1 MARKARKLDP
11 ATQLAEQ
18 MLRVLEA
25 QRSLGPASY
34 PLTALRLGQLTD
46 AQAPSA
52 LLKKVAAKKS
62 FQKLVVLARGKA
74 LDAPLVLAA
83 DLDLL
88 AASPLTLEFLL
99 RSARTAS
106 THAFSPSQ
114 LKQKAAGKL
123 QKAFQAAVTRQ
134 IEQGTLAPT
143 VGWITM
149 GGRKMLFL
157 LTDLHTNRTREGE
170 TRRQGDKET
179 GRTEDVQAP
188 KGVPSPVSLSPCLLV
203 SLSAFDEVFQRLDRQ
218 AGGHNFVSL
227 VELRRALPVPREEF
241 DAELRRLRQ
250 SGRYSLSAAEGRHG
264 ISPEELQAGIPE
276 EGSLLLFVSR
286 SLP

>member
-52 LLKKVAAKKS
+52 LLKKVAAKKN
-62 FQKLVVLARGKA
+62 FQKLVVLARAKA

-83 DLDLL
+83 DLELL
-88 AASPLTLEFLL
+88 AASPLTLEYLL

-114 LKQKAAGKL
+114 LKKKAAGKL

-157 LTDLHTNRTREGE
+157 LTDLHQGDKVTGW
-170 TRRQGDKET
+170 QGDKET
-179 GRTEDVQAP
+179 KEP
-188 KGVPSPVSLSPCLLV
+188 MPPPVAEETSSVTLSPCHPV
-203 SLSAFDEVFQRLDRQ
+203 TLSSFDEVFQRLDRQ

-250 SGRYSLSAAEGRHG
+250 SGRYRLSAAEGRHG

-286 SLP
+286 NLP